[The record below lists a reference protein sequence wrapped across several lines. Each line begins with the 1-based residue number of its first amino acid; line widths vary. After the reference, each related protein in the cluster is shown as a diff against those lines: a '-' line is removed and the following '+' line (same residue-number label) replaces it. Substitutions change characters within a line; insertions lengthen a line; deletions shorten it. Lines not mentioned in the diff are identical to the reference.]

1 MIQMIASKWHTS
13 CYLFSMAQ
21 PCLVAYSSMH
31 LKCLRYSLRCI
42 RGEEREVQVWQCG
55 VVYGVRKQMNVWWY
69 IFICCVLQQC
79 LVPSSWMNFSSGEL
93 GWKSMI
99 FIGNIIKNVAWVGST
114 GGVSYI
120 YIYMYTIIGM
130 FPYSCYW
137 SIIGENVSS
146 ISLWIPWF
154 IYTQSLQGLCGFPK
168 MLQLQCCSSSHLP
181 GAY

>member
-42 RGEEREVQVWQCG
+42 RGEAREVQVWQCG

-114 GGVSYI
+114 GGWAIWSYTGL
-120 YIYMYTIIGM
+120 YPAYPYVLRVGM
-130 FPYSCYW
+130 NYSNYV
-137 SIIGENVSS
+137 ID
-146 ISLWIPWF
+146 P
-154 IYTQSLQGLCGFPK
+154 
-168 MLQLQCCSSSHLP
+168 
-181 GAY
+181 